1 MILILSHESI
11 DEPTNV
17 VIDWLD
23 FYEADFIRLNG
34 DDFRVNKTL
43 KLDINNSE
51 IVSNNDLIISENTIN
66 VIWYRRWKQPQ
77 ENDFYFDKYSKLNL
91 STEQVKIIE
100 KYNKFLKQEELKLNG
115 GIFSVFKNKYWIPQ
129 TRNARGNLNKLDVL
143 LRAKYFGLNIPN
155 TIITAKR
162 EEVLSFFY
170 NNNNSI
176 ITKPI
181 SEADTM
187 IYDDIQMPMFTKVL
201 NEKEIKGFPPFFF
214 PSLFQNNIKKKF
226 EIRTFIHR
234 KKIFSMAMFTQNDI
248 QTTADFRNYNINKPN
263 RYVPFVLPKDLGKK
277 ILKLLQDLEL
287 NTGSIDLIYGDD
299 DKYYFLEINPL
310 GQFGMVSI
318 NCNYNIEKTIAED
331 LIQLN
336 LKKSKK

>member
-100 KYNKFLKQEELKLNG
+100 KYNKFLKQEELKLNEV
-115 GIFSVFKNKYWIPQ
+115 FSLY
-129 TRNARGNLNKLDVL
+129 L
-143 LRAKYFGLNIPN
+143 
-155 TIITAKR
+155 
-162 EEVLSFFY
+162 
-170 NNNNSI
+170 
-176 ITKPI
+176 
-181 SEADTM
+181 
-187 IYDDIQMPMFTKVL
+187 
-201 NEKEIKGFPPFFF
+201 
-214 PSLFQNNIKKKF
+214 
-226 EIRTFIHR
+226 
-234 KKIFSMAMFTQNDI
+234 KI
-248 QTTADFRNYNINKPN
+248 
-263 RYVPFVLPKDLGKK
+263 
-277 ILKLLQDLEL
+277 
-287 NTGSIDLIYGDD
+287 NTGYL
-299 DKYYFLEINPL
+299 KQEMLEEI
-310 GQFGMVSI
+310 
-318 NCNYNIEKTIAED
+318 
-331 LIQLN
+331 
-336 LKKSKK
+336 